1 MTFDEKLAQA
11 LDESFDER
19 MEQRFAVTKKHRFSL
34 AYKLWEHK
42 TLKNLRKNRYDKRW
56 TLRRARY
63 IVFAGIMILSLLLGA
78 TVYAVAT
85 SRFSF
90 VTSPGNS
97 KLLFVK
103 WQESDKIYFEEY
115 YGLPEDNG
123 WELVASFVNKSQRSL
138 FFSAYYECDEKR
150 VHLAQN
156 IINGRLDNYVKLD
169 NTETIPVTV
178 FEQNDGLF
186 VERGDG
192 NCYLYWVYDGYL
204 FELSGNITKKEMLD
218 LAASTKII
226 EYLEHP

>member
-11 LDESFDER
+11 LGESFDER
-19 MEQRFAVTKKHRFSL
+19 MEQRFAVTQEHRFSL

-97 KLLFVK
+97 KLLFVE
-103 WQESDKIYFEEY
+103 WQSSDKRFFEEY
-115 YGLPEDNG
+115 YGLPEDNN
-123 WELVASFVNKSQRSL
+123 WELVTSFVNMDGRAKT
-138 FFSAYYECDEKR
+138 FSACYECDEKR
-150 VHLAQN
+150 AVLAQN
-156 IINGRLDNYVKLD
+156 IISGKLNNYVKLD
-169 NTETIPVTV
+169 NATTSSVTV
-178 FEQNDGLF
+178 FEQNDGFF
-186 VERGDG
+186 VERGG
-192 NCYLYWVYDGYL
+192 NYTLYWINDGYL
-204 FELSGNITKKEMLD
+204 FELSGNIDKDEMLD
-218 LAASTKII
+218 LALSTKII